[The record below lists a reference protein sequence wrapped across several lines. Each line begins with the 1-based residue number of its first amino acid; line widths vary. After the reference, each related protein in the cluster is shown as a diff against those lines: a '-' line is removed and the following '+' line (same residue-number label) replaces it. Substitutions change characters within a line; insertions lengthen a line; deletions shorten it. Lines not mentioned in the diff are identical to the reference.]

1 MYRHILVTSDGS
13 EFSDPAV
20 RHAALL
26 ARSVGARLTVLHVV
40 PDAHLDLSSGDDLSV
55 EARTLEYGWTVES
68 ETAFARIGTLLAGTE
83 FETRLVQAHHAH
95 VAQII
100 RQEAA
105 RLEVDLIVMA
115 THGRTGMAHLIHG
128 SVAEDVMKHVT
139 VPTLLIHRRG

>member
-1 MYRHILVTSDGS
+1 MYRHILVTSDGL
-13 EFSDPAV
+13 EFSDPAL

-55 EARTLEYGWTVES
+55 EARILQQDWTAES
-68 ETAFARIGTLLAGTE
+68 ETDFARISTLLAGTE

-95 VAQII
+95 VAQVIL
-100 RQEAA
+100 READ

-115 THGRTGMAHLIHG
+115 THGRTGLAHLIHG
-128 SVAEDVMKHVT
+128 SVAEDVARHT
-139 VPTLLIHRRG
+139 STPTLLIHLR